1 MTKADDIITNMVEV
15 LPSSA
20 NGFSKIVETLSRM
33 GVPSKT
39 EQTLSQTAHILH
51 KQGRYYIAPFKEM
64 MLLDGKT
71 VELTDGDIARRNRIA
86 MMLSDWG
93 LCAIVDH
100 SKLEP
105 LGHPNI
111 VKVVKFAEKDSWNL
125 VPKYTIGVK
134 KYDSAK

>member
-51 KQGRYYIAPFKEM
+51 KQGRYYIAHFKEM
-64 MLLDGKT
+64 MLLDGKI